1 MDGKYN
7 KTINGSDN
15 LNGVIAESNDSGEIN
30 NYSEYYDHISV
41 FYRIFSFIF
50 IILFL
55 IYIVISSFRN
65 AKEFN
70 YENFEYIA
78 RNFALTLEEHKDS
91 SLYLIEYNPDSN
103 INCALFG
110 DGLAVCGNS
119 WLSIYSA
126 TGRLTCS
133 ETFMYKNPQISAS
146 DKFVLVYDSSD
157 YDYSLY
163 NAFGKVYSEKIEEVI
178 RGGAVSDS
186 GYYALIT
193 SSDQYNTAVELY
205 DDTFSLIYRF
215 NKNGFVLDVDINDE
229 YLMITSVSDS
239 SDNSYET
246 EIQVFD
252 IMAQQVLFSASATNN
267 FPLEC
272 NILNSGFA
280 VVGNNYASFYDLN
293 GNTKGKFDYNGKL
306 PVDLSLEKEGA
317 VILLKNDSL
326 DSEYISVVLDESCSM
341 MYEYRLSEKI
351 YDVEV
356 CGEWS
361 YYLTDNALLYTNGN
375 DLHEISV
382 SDITEG
388 DELLLLDDRYVYLC
402 TATKA
407 PLFDLSTD

>member
-7 KTINGSDN
+7 KNLGSDIT
-15 LNGVIAESNDSGEIN
+15 NGLIAESNDSGETS

-91 SLYLIEYNPDSN
+91 SLYLIEYNPDAK

-133 ETFMYKNPQISAS
+133 ESFMYKNPRISAS
-146 DKFVLVYDSSD
+146 DKFVLIYNSSEH
-157 YDYSLY
+157 DYSLY
-163 NAFGKVYSEKIEEVI
+163 NAFGKVYSEKIEQVI
-178 RGGAVSDS
+178 RGGDVSDS

-205 DDTFSLIYRF
+205 DDSFSLIYRF
-215 NKNGFVLDVDINDE
+215 NKNGFVFDVDINDD
-229 YLMITSVSDS
+229 YLMITSVSGS
-239 SDNSYET
+239 SDNSFET
-246 EIQVFD
+246 EIQIFD
-252 IMAQQVLFSASATNN
+252 INAQKVLFSASASDN

-272 NILNSGFA
+272 NILDSGFA
-280 VVGNNYASFYDLN
+280 VVGNNYAAFYDLN
-293 GNTKGKFDYNGKL
+293 GSMKGSFDYTGKQ
-306 PVDLSLEKEGA
+306 PVDLSVYKNGA
-317 VILLKNDSL
+317 VVLLKSDSP
-326 DSEYISVVLDESCSM
+326 DSEYISVVLDESCSKL
-341 MYEYRLSEKI
+341 YEYRLFQKV
-351 YDVEV
+351 YDVQV

-361 YYLTDNALLYTNGN
+361 YYLTENALLYTNG
-375 DLHEISV
+375 DILHEISV
-382 SDITEG
+382 TDITEG

-407 PLFDLSTD
+407 PLFDLSFD